1 MLMVKDPMVIG
12 NAYFCVD
19 ICKIKLKSILDLSGN
34 LKQNVYTV
42 TATVWIYPWIYYLIY
57 Y

>member
-1 MLMVKDPMVIG
+1 MLMIKDPMVIG
-12 NAYFCVD
+12 NTYFCVD
-19 ICKIKLKSILDLSGN
+19 ICKIKLKSNLDLSGN
-34 LKQNVYTV
+34 LKKKCVHL